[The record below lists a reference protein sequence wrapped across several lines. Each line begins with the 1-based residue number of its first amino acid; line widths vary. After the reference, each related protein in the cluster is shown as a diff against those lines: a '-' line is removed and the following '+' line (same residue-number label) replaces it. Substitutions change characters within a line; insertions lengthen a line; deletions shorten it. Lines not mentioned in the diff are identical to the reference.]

1 MRGRVSAR
9 VCLCLSLSSAAC
21 ADKAPPALFP
31 RPDPPELARPRV
43 TSEPACVPEHAPE
56 GPTSGQPTCET
67 EAAPPP
73 PASPPAPP

>member
-31 RPDPPELARPRV
+31 RPDPPELAQPRV
-43 TSEPACVPEHAPE
+43 TSEPACAPA
-56 GPTSGQPTCET
+56 PTTTTATSGQPTCET
-67 EAAPPP
+67 EPAP
-73 PASPPAPP
+73 PPAPP